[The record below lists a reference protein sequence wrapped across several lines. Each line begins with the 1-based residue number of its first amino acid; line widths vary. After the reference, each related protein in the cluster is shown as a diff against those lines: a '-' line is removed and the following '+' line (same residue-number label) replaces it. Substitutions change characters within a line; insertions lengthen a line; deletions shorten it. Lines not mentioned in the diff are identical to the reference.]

1 MGLSS
6 KNKIICNEKESIATI
21 TINAPDKM
29 NAIELEMWAEIH
41 KVMSRLSV
49 DNSVRVVVFKG
60 EGDKAFSSGADISR
74 FAEERF
80 NSNQAKNYA
89 SSGFWEALKTVGS
102 FPKPVISSIQGYC
115 VGGGIELAATTDLRI
130 AGESSK
136 FGIPAAKLGLVA
148 GHSELRHF
156 VQKIGPTKTIEML
169 FTGRLFTS
177 KEMLSAGFLTQ
188 TVPDDEVEKTTFDLA
203 KRIASLS
210 PLAHMWHK
218 SFIER
223 ILIDPSLN
231 SLSEKNLN
239 EEFECFDTED
249 FREGV
254 AAFLEKR
261 GPDFKGR

>member
-1 MGLSS
+1 
-6 KNKIICNEKESIATI
+6 
-21 TINAPDKM
+21 
-29 NAIELEMWAEIH
+29 
-41 KVMSRLSV
+41 
-49 DNSVRVVVFKG
+49 
-60 EGDKAFSSGADISR
+60 
-74 FAEERF
+74 
-80 NSNQAKNYA
+80 
-89 SSGFWEALKTVGS
+89 
-102 FPKPVISSIQGYC
+102 
-115 VGGGIELAATTDLRI
+115 
-130 AGESSK
+130 
-136 FGIPAAKLGLVA
+136 
-148 GHSELRHF
+148 
-156 VQKIGPTKTIEML
+156 ML

-218 SFIER
+218 NFIER